1 MVTQV
6 TMQYPHLSM
15 VSSLCSCGAPSPKTN
30 FFILSKI
37 RSVLLTSVLR
47 YSFKTGCV
55 TRFSVASLH
64 NIVEVTDA
72 MLVCAIYPSCNSL
85 TQCARARRATRACFS
100 KGETSISKPAPT
112 PPPPLL
118 QTYYFTIFQLLEF
131 KQSKSINT

>member
-6 TMQYPHLSM
+6 NMQYPHLST
-15 VSSLCSCGAPSPKTN
+15 VSSLSSCGAPSPKTN

-37 RSVLLTSVLR
+37 RSVFLTSVLR

-55 TRFSVASLH
+55 TRFRVANLH

-85 TQCARARRATRACFS
+85 T
-100 KGETSISKPAPT
+100 
-112 PPPPLL
+112 
-118 QTYYFTIFQLLEF
+118 
-131 KQSKSINT
+131 